1 MTHRPLH
8 ILLIDDN
15 DDDLMLMREA
25 LIGLDPQIRLG
36 EALGGDAALAYLQV
50 QPGIVDPA
58 RSDDLPDL
66 VFLDINMPGLTGFD
80 VLARI
85 REHPTTRRLPVIM
98 LTTSDHPDDVQRS
111 YNLGANSF
119 LTKPLA
125 FENLGDLFR
134 KVLAYWAGTE
144 WTPGFPRL
152 DMDSTM

>member
-8 ILLIDDN
+8 ILLIDDS

-36 EALGGDAALAYLQV
+36 EALGGDAALAYLQI
-50 QPGIVDPA
+50 QPGIADPGHA
-58 RSDDLPDL
+58 DGLPDL

-80 VLARI
+80 VLGRI

-111 YNLGANSF
+111 YDLGANSY

-125 FENLGDLFR
+125 FEDLADLFR
-134 KVLAYWAGTE
+134 QVLAYWAGPT
-144 WTPGFPRL
+144 WTPAFPAPAP
-152 DMDSTM
+152 DATG